1 MFSKKFSSIYFFLVY
16 FSWTFWNPR
25 PNFSSS
31 PSWSPSGLFS
41 VALKLFELSTYKLQS
56 IIVKYTYG
64 TLVWISP
71 LDRAPG
77 HFGQGIIVIKLI
89 LVDFDGYNA
98 NITLKI
104 CTDVVYIHVYAV

>member
-1 MFSKKFSSIYFFLVY
+1 M
-16 FSWTFWNPR
+16 
-25 PNFSSS
+25 
-31 PSWSPSGLFS
+31 
-41 VALKLFELSTYKLQS
+41 LKLFELLTFKLVTFSIYEFTRSVKFLGQS
-56 IIVKYTYG
+56 IIFKYTYG

-89 LVDFDGYNA
+89 LVDFDGHNA

-104 CTDVVYIHVYAV
+104 CTDVVYIHVYFV